1 MSAKQRISKKAFFRA
16 GVGAAFMALVVLLAG
31 PTEAQQVAVD
41 VQVGA
46 GDRVYT
52 QGATS
57 IEAEAGQTIVVE
69 VFGTGFSGI
78 GGVQVT
84 LIADSLEGLVDA
96 NADGNPDVTLAG
108 GSIYPMPLSQI
119 NGTTLTSNLAVLGTP
134 PTESGTDLK
143 FFGSFSM
150 VLSPSFTI
158 LNLTLSEVK
167 FGIGGAI
174 LTPGTVLTIANPG
187 SLPKTFQADLN
198 QKAGNQGV
206 LSGKA
211 NPGGRFQVQTFV
223 GGLKDVDEVEIKVEV
238 DPTQIRGEET
248 GFIPAS
254 GFSLVPVSGGGL
266 GSTAPSGFANVE
278 VDIQNVPDGKHT
290 PTSLSV
296 TAGGGSTVSLEIFGS
311 GYEGANGVKA
321 KVRVSDPTAIK
332 SMSGTGSTSF
342 NIVLPGEA
350 SIDGNI
356 ITLQLGNLFAPSSAP
371 FQVVGTLNL
380 ELAPNY
386 NGLKLEVIN
395 VDFPPSS
402 VSGTP
407 NAVLTVTPTGGL
419 RPSLVQVSGNNVV
432 LRLKAAVPVSGDVA
446 LGKFV
451 FATTPSF
458 AQTTLT
464 FRQVTFITGEIPT
477 GIEPNVAIAMRSNLS
492 NAPTVSEPPGLVTI
506 SDSRALIRWV
516 TNREGTGRLIYGTN
530 PGNLDQEAI
539 DSGSRRIHQVELTGL
554 DLGKRYFYQV
564 ITTDPAGNQSDAFPT
579 RPLFFVTKRRPD
591 TQPPRV
597 VRGPSAVGITTDAVR
612 ILIETDEA
620 STIEILYGTAVDALS
635 QTASSTGESKLH
647 ELTLTGL
654 TAGGTYFFKA
664 RATDQIGNVAETPQA
679 RQFKLRSVADA
690 SAPRIVGR
698 PTILGATFNAA
709 VIRWLTTEPSS
720 SVARFGLTD
729 ALGDTTSS
737 DELVNQ
743 HTLSISNL
751 LSDTTYFYQVASV
764 DASGNPVTSPTFTFR
779 TRSGEDT
786 TPPRITRPPVVA
798 RRSDT
803 EALIVFRTNEPST
816 ASIQVDS
823 DLAVASDTT
832 GVLGDTFTTSNATKS
847 QGVLLTNLDPATVYF
862 YRIAVT
868 DLTGNG
874 PTYNI
879 GQLSFATLSV
889 ADTASPIVFS
899 KPVALGITEDGA
911 TINWAADEPHT
922 AIIRYR
928 GDLDGDGNL
937 DVGTFDEFVE
947 DLELS
952 RRHAV
957 PIAGLRPGCY
967 YEYDVETVDSE
978 GNSSTISGLSFTTRM
993 GADTAAPTIVKGP
1006 RVTNI
1011 TASSATVEWGTD
1023 EPADTRVHWGSTVQY
1038 TETIEL
1044 AESARFHTTTL
1055 TDLEAGTIY
1064 HYAVGSADGSGNIVT
1079 TDANGTTTG
1088 LSEDHTFRTRS
1099 TEDANP
1105 PIITEGPLAEIR
1117 NNLVILKWRTDEQA
1131 TSRVTVG
1138 VLAGSA
1144 DAAVEGASV
1153 FGEASQ
1159 IVFDENFL
1167 TRRHVVTVTGLSPGL
1182 NYRFQVSSTDA
1193 AGNTATSVNPSG
1205 GSKFQPPGGFGSFTT
1220 TLVADTQ
1227 FPVIT
1232 SGPTVVASTSSSVTV
1247 EWATDESSN
1256 GTVDFG
1262 ASDAN
1267 LDNQEVTGTNETT
1280 HRLVLTKLATGTN
1293 YAYQIGSTDASGN
1306 GATKSAVVFASTQAG
1321 EDLTAPILSTTPS
1334 VIYVNDRQATV
1345 SWGTN
1350 EAADSEIAFGTSAT
1364 ELLEVRSESDF
1375 NTSHSITLTNLVA
1388 GTTYFYKVNSSDQNN
1403 NGPATSSVLEFATD
1417 ASPDLVAPSITGD
1430 VSVAVTDE
1438 QALIT
1443 WATDEL
1449 SDSSVRFG
1457 LTSGSLD
1464 FNTGESEDVTSHSI
1478 SLTNLQPATT
1488 YTYQVESI
1496 DKAGNGPTKGSELTF
1511 TTLAAGETAVLAAP
1525 SGVVAT
1531 AGNGA
1536 VKLIW
1541 TYASTSGVTGF
1552 VVERDA
1558 GTGTFQSIASVQSTG
1573 DYTDSN
1579 VENGTSY
1586 TYRIRTL
1593 GLAQAQSDPST
1604 ATDAVT
1610 PADGIGPSTPV
1621 LKLKQGNPLQPT
1633 FVVENSTPL
1642 NAGDVLNYTFQLSS
1656 MSDFSDAIA
1665 LDSGLG
1671 EGAGLGSSDPSGLT
1685 AWTVTRALD
1694 DGATYHYRIK
1704 ASDGTFDSVFLTGQ
1718 FTVSGSDLAFPGDID
1733 GDFNVG
1739 FGDFLTL
1746 VGTFG
1751 KASSDGEF
1759 VVGADFNTDG
1769 AVDFTDFLT
1778 FVGAFGTQFIRGEEA
1793 SAKPLVV
1800 ALTYGIDGQTKL
1812 NLVGRPTSSKAGG
1825 ELIVEIHAKDAV
1837 DLMGAGLR
1845 IDYNT
1850 DALEF
1855 VEAFQ
1860 GIDALFNSDERKA
1873 EMFATLEHDPAKGN
1887 LFVAGAIT
1895 EGDAVAG
1902 EGVVSRLRFVL
1913 KTDHPQGDLLS
1924 IAEGL
1929 LIDGNLNVNG
1939 AQNIGARLTLVPETF
1954 ALDHNFPNPFNPE
1967 TTIRYAIPEASQV
1980 RLIVYNVLG
1989 QEVTRLVDKDQVPG
2003 FYTLRW
2009 DGKDTFGRGV
2019 ASGVYLYKIQA
2030 TGETQRFSQIHKMLL
2045 LK

>member
-1 MSAKQRISKKAFFRA
+1 MISAKAIFRT
-16 GVGAAFMALVVLLAG
+16 GIGAAIMALVALLAG
-31 PTEAQQVAVD
+31 PSEAQQVAVD

-57 IEAEAGQTIVVE
+57 IEADAGQTIVVE

-78 GGVQVT
+78 GGVKVT

-108 GSIYPMPLSQI
+108 GSIYPMPLPGI
-119 NGTTLTSNLAVLGTP
+119 NGTTLTSNLAAFGTP

-158 LNLTLSEVK
+158 LNLTLSEVN
-167 FGIGGAI
+167 FGTEIV
-174 LTPGTVLTIANPG
+174 LNPGTVLMIANPG

-198 QKAGNQGV
+198 QDAGNQGV

-211 NPGGRFQVQTFV
+211 NPGGRFQVQTFA
-223 GGLKDVDEVEIKVEV
+223 GGLKDVDEVEIRVEV
-238 DPTQIRGEET
+238 DPTQINAEET
-248 GFIPAS
+248 GFIP
-254 GFSLVPVSGGGL
+254 GNMFEVVPAATGGIGNA
-266 GSTAPSGFANVE
+266 TPSGLANFE
-278 VDIQNVPDGKHT
+278 VDIQNVGDGSHT
-290 PTSLSV
+290 AQSLAV
-296 TAGGGSTVSLEIFGS
+296 TAGGGSTVAVEFFAS
-311 GYEGANGVKA
+311 GYEGANGLIVQLRA
-321 KVRVSDPTAIK
+321 SDPAAIRSATQTTSPHFGLK
-332 SMSGTGSTSF
+332 FAEPSITGDLIEF
-342 NIVLPGEA
+342 N
-350 SIDGNI
+350 
-356 ITLQLGNLFAPSSAP
+356 LGNLVPPSSAP
-371 FQVVGTLNL
+371 FQQIATLL
-380 ELAPNY
+380 VELAPGF
-386 NGLKLEVIN
+386 NGVVLEVIS
-395 VDFPPSS
+395 VDLKNSS
-402 VSGTP
+402 GSILIGNP
-407 NAVLTVTPTGGL
+407 GAVLTVTPTGGL
-419 RPSLVQVSGNNVV
+419 RPSLVRVSGNDVI
-432 LRLKAAVPVSGDVA
+432 LRLKAAMPVSGNVA

-458 AQTTLT
+458 TQTVLT
-464 FRQVTFITGEIPT
+464 FRQVTFITGEVPT

-492 NAPTVSEPPGLVTI
+492 NAPTVSEPPSPVNV

-516 TNREGTGRLIYGTN
+516 TNRAGTGRLIYGTD
-530 PGNLDQEAI
+530 PQNLTLEAT
-539 DSGSRRIHQVELTGL
+539 DSKPQRVHRVELTGL
-554 DLGKRYFYQV
+554 DLGTRYFYQV
-564 ITTDPAGNQSDAFPT
+564 FTTDAAENQSDAFPE

-597 VRGPSAVGITTDAVR
+597 VRGPSAVGTTTNAVR
-612 ILIETDEA
+612 ILVETDEA
-620 STIEILYGTAVDALS
+620 STVDILYGTAADALS
-635 QTASSTGESKLH
+635 QTASSTAQSRLH
-647 ELTLTGL
+647 ELTITGL
-654 TAGGTYFFKA
+654 TVGGTYFFKA
-664 RATDQIGNVAETPQA
+664 RATDQIGNVAETPEA

-698 PTILGATFNAA
+698 PAILGTTFNAA
-709 VIRWLTTEPSS
+709 VIRWLTTDPSS
-720 SVARFGLTD
+720 SIARFGLTD
-729 ALGDTTSS
+729 ALGDSTSA

-743 HTLSISNL
+743 HILSISNL

-764 DASGNPVTSPTFTFR
+764 DASRNSVTSPTLTFR

-786 TPPRITRPPVVA
+786 TLPRITRPPVVA

-823 DLAVASDTT
+823 DIAVASDTT
-832 GVLGDTFTTSNATKS
+832 GVLGDTFTTSNVTKA
-847 QGVLLTNLDPATVYF
+847 QEVLLTNLDPATVYF

-874 PTYNI
+874 PTYNV

-899 KPVALGITEDGA
+899 RPVALGITEDGA
-911 TINWAADEPHT
+911 SINWAADEPHT
-922 AIIRYR
+922 AIIRYKVMAASKQ
-928 GDLDGDGNL
+928 

-957 PIAGLRPGCY
+957 PVAGLQLGTR
-967 YEYDVETVDSE
+967 YEYEVETVDSE
-978 GNSSTISGLSFTTRM
+978 GNSSTTSGLSFTTRSV
-993 GADTAAPTIVKGP
+993 ADTSAPTIVRGP

-1023 EPADTRVHWGSTVQY
+1023 EPADTRVHWGSSVEY

-1044 AESARFHTTTL
+1044 AEGIRFHTATL
-1055 TDLEAGTIY
+1055 TDLTAGTIY

-1079 TDANGTTTG
+1079 TNANGTTAG
-1088 LSEDHTFRTRS
+1088 LSQDHTFRTRS

-1117 NNLVILKWRTDEQA
+1117 NNLVILKWKTDEQA
-1131 TSRVTVG
+1131 TSRVTAG

-1144 DAAVEGASV
+1144 DAAVEGAPV

-1159 IVFDENFL
+1159 IVFDENLL

-1182 NYRFQVSSTDA
+1182 DYRFQVSSTDA
-1193 AGNTATSVNPSG
+1193 AGNTVSSVNPSG
-1205 GSKFQPPGGFGSFTT
+1205 GTKFQPPGGFGSFTT
-1220 TLVADTQ
+1220 TTVADTQ

-1262 ASDAN
+1262 TSDAS

-1280 HRLVLTKLATGTN
+1280 HRLVLTKLAVGTN

-1364 ELLEVRSESDF
+1364 ELLELRSESDF

-1388 GTTYFYKVNSSDQNN
+1388 GTSYFYKVNSSDQNN
-1403 NGPATSSVLEFATD
+1403 NGPATSSVLEFTTD
-1417 ASPDLVAPSITGD
+1417 ASPDLAAPSITGD
-1430 VSVAVTDE
+1430 VSVAVSDE

-1478 SLTNLQPATT
+1478 SLTNLQPATI

-1496 DKAGNGPTKGSELTF
+1496 DKAGNGPTKGAELTF
-1511 TTLAAGETAVLAAP
+1511 TTLAAGETAALAAP
-1525 SGVVAT
+1525 SGLVAT

-1536 VKLIW
+1536 VKLTW
-1541 TYASTSGVTGF
+1541 TNASTNGVTGF

-1558 GTGTFQSIASVQSTG
+1558 GTGTFQSIASVQNIG

-1579 VENGTSY
+1579 IENGTSY
-1586 TYRIRTL
+1586 TYRIRAL

-1621 LKLKQGNPLQPT
+1621 LKIKQGNPLQPT

-1642 NAGDVLNYTFQLSS
+1642 NAGDALNYTFQLSS

-1665 LDSGLG
+1665 LDSGLS
-1671 EGAGLGSSDPSGLT
+1671 EGAGLGSSDPTGLT

-1694 DGATYHYRIK
+1694 DAATYHYRIK
-1704 ASDGTFDSVFLTGQ
+1704 ASDGTFDSAYLTGQ
-1718 FTVSGSDLAFPGDID
+1718 FTVNSGDLAFPGDID

-1739 FGDFLTL
+1739 FGDFLNL
-1746 VGTFG
+1746 VGTFNKVTG
-1751 KASSDGEF
+1751 DDEF
-1759 VVGADFNTDG
+1759 VPGADFNSDG

-1778 FVGAFGTQFIRGEEA
+1778 FVGAFGTQFIQGEEA
-1793 SAKPLVV
+1793 STKPLVV

-1812 NLVGRPTSSKAGG
+1812 DLVGRPTSSKAGG

-1845 IDYNT
+1845 INYNT

-1860 GIDALFNSDERKA
+1860 GTDALFNSDERKA
-1873 EMFATLEHDPAKGN
+1873 KMFATLEHDPAKGN

-1895 EGDAVAG
+1895 EGDAVSG

-1913 KTDHPQGDLLS
+1913 KTDHPQGNLIS

-1929 LIDGNLNVNG
+1929 LIDGNLNVNA
-1939 AQNIGARLTLVPETF
+1939 AQNIGARLSLVPETF

-2003 FYTLRW
+2003 FYILRW

-2030 TGETQRFSQIHKMLL
+2030 MGQTQRFSQIHKMLL